1 MAALSPL
8 KIGESF
14 SATRT
19 LSQREFDR
27 FAALSG
33 DDNPIHVDPG
43 FSARTHFGRTVSHGM
58 LLYAVLRGLLRERFP
73 DAVQMDQQLLFPN
86 PAFAGEPLTVRLTI
100 QSVDGLRLQVATV
113 ITRPDGLA
121 AVEGLASLE
130 LAAPVRSWKGL
141 SRGQRAELCRV
152 FTAADA
158 AEYAALSGEPVEA
171 GAVPEPLIGGLFS
184 CLLGTQL
191 PGHGTNW
198 LKQRL
203 TFQRPASI
211 GAVLTASVE
220 VIRLR
225 PEKDLV
231 NLRTVCVDDE
241 GRTVAEGE
249 ALVLVRDI
257 VSETG

>member
-1 MAALSPL
+1 MAALTPVT
-8 KIGESF
+8 IGQTYT
-14 SATRT
+14 ATRT
-19 LSQREFDR
+19 LTQADFDR

-33 DDNPIHVDPG
+33 DDNPIHVDPS

-73 DAVQMDQQLLFPN
+73 DAAQVDQQLMFPN
-86 PAFAGEPLTVRLTI
+86 PAFAGQPLTVHLTI
-100 QSVDGLRLQVATV
+100 QAVDGPRLQVATV

-121 AVEGLASLE
+121 AAEGLAGLE
-130 LAAPVRSWKGL
+130 LAAPVQAWKGL
-141 SRGQRAELCRV
+141 RLGQRAELQRA

-158 AEYAALSGEPVEA
+158 AEYAALSGEPAEA
-171 GAVPEPLIGGLFS
+171 GVAPEALIGGLFS

-191 PGHGTNW
+191 PGRGTNW

-203 TFQRPASI
+203 TFRRPAPL
-211 GAVLTASVE
+211 GEMLTASVE

-231 NLRTVCVDDE
+231 NLRTVVADAA
-241 GRTVAEGE
+241 GRTVCEGE
-249 ALVLVRDI
+249 ALVLVRD
-257 VSETG
+257 VAGETR